1 MSRFLEN
8 VFSQYDHIVHS
19 GHPHSQGM
27 STDPGQGMHN
37 QAPDVQAPDDPPW
50 HTRDDLADRMEAADK
65 RLNEHMKNPQG
76 ATFKQDEDGM
86 GKAYADTTA
95 KGVYYDPAST
105 TEYIKGSTTKQDW
118 FDDATKIPFWG
129 DTRDSE
135 RYQEAEKAYEDLGA
149 QGHPIHRVVGHSA
162 LAGRIGR
169 TADAAGPRSHLLQD
183 VRGSCAGCEPLR

>member
-1 MSRFLEN
+1 
-8 VFSQYDHIVHS
+8 
-19 GHPHSQGM
+19 
-27 STDPGQGMHN
+27 
-37 QAPDVQAPDDPPW
+37 
-50 HTRDDLADRMEAADK
+50 MEAADK

-76 ATFKQDEDGM
+76 ATFQQDEDGM

-149 QGHPIHRVVGHSA
+149 QGHPVHRVVGHSLGGSVA
-162 LAGRIGR
+162 LQMQQDHGLTYSR
-169 TADAAGPRSHLLQD
+169 TFGAPVMDVNPFGEAERYRHPLDPVSIFDRKAKWGSLKAYSHGYSGY
-183 VRGSCAGCEPLR
+183 GSFDR